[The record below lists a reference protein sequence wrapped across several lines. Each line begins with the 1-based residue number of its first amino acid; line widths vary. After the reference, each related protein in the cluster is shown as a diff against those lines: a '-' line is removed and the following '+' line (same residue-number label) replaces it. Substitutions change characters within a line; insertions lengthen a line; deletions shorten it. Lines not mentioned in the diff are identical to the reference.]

1 MNCIEHIHA
10 QFISCLTNQYNIDQQ
25 TVSRC
30 SFDINSDP
38 EKAAFGDINS
48 NAAMILAQILK
59 TNPRTIAQTI
69 IENFSHRHILKI
81 EIAGPGFLNFFLT
94 DTAFLELAH
103 QIFDQKENFFKPAI
117 NQKKINIEFVSA
129 NPTGPLH
136 FGHGRNGILGDTLAN
151 ILTFIG
157 HHVTREFYIN
167 DAGAQII
174 KLGNSLKTR
183 YLQTIGQDLEMPEDA
198 YHGQYLID
206 FAAELAQMYGATL
219 IDKDSTYFQDIAK
232 QNMLAQQK
240 QTLDQYGIQFDI
252 WFSEKALKDK
262 TDIKDFI
269 QKLTD
274 HGYTYTLDGALWFAT
289 TQFGDDKD
297 RVLQKSD
304 GTYTYLAGDLPYLV
318 NKLERGYDK
327 LIMILGQDHH
337 SFVIRL
343 HALMQALGYKQEKLN
358 VILYQL
364 VHITKNGQS
373 AKMSKRAGT
382 IVDLDDII
390 ETVGKDVARFFYL
403 NRKADAELEFDLEL
417 ALTTTSENPVYYI
430 QYAYVRTCSIFEK
443 ATQTNHHFIDISAI
457 DCTTV
462 SAQEKNII
470 KKIVSLKNLLLSI
483 NTSYQTHL
491 LAYYTYELAN
501 LFHTYYNST
510 KAIIPDDI
518 AQTKNNL
525 CIIKIVQKTLGL
537 CSSLMGISSPT
548 KM

>member
-10 QFISCLTNQYNIDQQ
+10 KFFSFLITQYSIDP
-25 TVSRC
+25 TILHRC

-38 EKAAFGDINS
+38 EKATFGDINS
-48 NAAMILAQILK
+48 NAAMILAQALK
-59 TNPRTIAQTI
+59 TNPRAIAQTVT
-69 IENFSHRHILKI
+69 EKFSDECILNI

-94 DTAFLELAH
+94 DAGLLELAH
-103 QIFDQKENFFKPAI
+103 QIFNEKEQFFKPTLPP
-117 NQKKINIEFVSA
+117 KKINIEFVSA

-151 ILTFIG
+151 ILSFIG
-157 HHVTREFYIN
+157 HDVTREFYIN

-183 YLQTIGQDLEMPEDA
+183 YLQTIGQAIEMPEDA

-206 FAAELAQMYGATL
+206 FAAELAHMHGATL

-232 QNMLAQQK
+232 QKMLVQQK
-240 QTLDQYGIQFDI
+240 QTLDAYGIRFDI
-252 WFSEKALKDK
+252 WFSEKALKDS
-262 TDIKDFI
+262 TNITDFI

-343 HALMQALGYKQEKLN
+343 HALMQALGYNPEKLS

-382 IVDLDDII
+382 IVDLHDII

-417 ALTTTSENPVYYI
+417 ALTTTSENPVYYV

-443 ATQTNHHFIDISAI
+443 ATHINPDFINISTV
-457 DCTTV
+457 DFTTL
-462 SAQEKNII
+462 SLQEKNII
-470 KKIVSLKNLLLSI
+470 KKIVALKNLLVTI

-525 CIIKIVQKTLGL
+525 CIIKIVQKTLDL
-537 CSSLMGISSPT
+537 CCTLMGISSPT